1 MGSCSL
7 LWGIFPTQGLSP
19 GLPEPRF
26 PTLQADFLPAEPQGK
41 PKNNGVGSLSLLQ
54 QIFPT
59 QELNRDLLHCWRILY
74 QLRQGRPKR
83 CIDSYFYLLTLL
95 SHCIFNFKDCLILWG
110 AISHKWNEII
120 WKSWKLYENTHV
132 FFGIFLKWII
142 LVFSITN
149 GRSFQANSFNI
160 GSSDHA

>member
-1 MGSCSL
+1 MKSTDLLVWKVKVTQSC
-7 LWGIFPTQGLSP
+7 
-19 GLPEPRF
+19 
-26 PTLQADFLPAEPQGK
+26 PTLCNTMDYTVHRILQ
-41 PKNNGVGSLSLLQ
+41 NNGVGSLSLLQ
-54 QIFPT
+54 QIVPT

-120 WKSWKLYENTHV
+120 WKSWKSYENTHV

>member
-1 MGSCSL
+1 MLLCRLHSKSESVSHSVMSHSPTPWTVAHQALCPWNSPSKNTGVGSHSFL
-7 LWGIFPTQGLSP
+7 QGIFP
-19 GLPEPRF
+19 
-26 PTLQADFLPAEPQGK
+26 
-41 PKNNGVGSLSLLQ
+41 
-54 QIFPT
+54 I

-83 CIDSYFYLLTLL
+83 CIDSYFYLSTLL

-120 WKSWKLYENTHV
+120 WKSWKSYENTHV